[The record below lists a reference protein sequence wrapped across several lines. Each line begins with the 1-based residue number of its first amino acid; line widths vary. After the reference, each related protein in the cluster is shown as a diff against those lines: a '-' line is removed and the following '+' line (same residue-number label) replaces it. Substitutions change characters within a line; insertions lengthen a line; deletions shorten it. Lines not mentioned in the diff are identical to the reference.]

1 MNYRIQEFDVLIDD
15 EDISLVTQYNWYT
28 HRLRL
33 KDSSGHYFYSHIYVN
48 NKRTTIKLHR
58 LIMGCTNCDGTIVDH
73 INGNTLDNRKSN
85 LRICNYL
92 GNAQNAKKR
101 KDNKTGYKGV
111 TKRHLVSGDRYRAKI
126 KVEGKLYNIGEADN
140 IETCARW
147 YDVMAIKYHGE
158 FARLNFSKE
167 EYTTEVCNKLFAE
180 IEQYKKGMNRFNT
193 SGYRG
198 VSLVKKTGKYH
209 AQIQVNGI
217 KIHIGF
223 FDDIVNAAKAYDRKV
238 RKLFGDTSLTNFP
251 EEAAQ

>member
-1 MNYRIQEFDVLIDD
+1 MKYRIQEFDVLIDD
-15 EDISLVTQYNWYT
+15 EDVPLVTQYKWYI
-28 HRLRL
+28 HRP
-33 KDSSGHYFYSHIYVN
+33 SGNRYFYSHICVN
-48 NKRTTIKLHR
+48 NKRTSIKLHR
-58 LIMGCTNCDGTIVDH
+58 LIMGCETCDGTIVDH

-85 LRICNYL
+85 LRICNHL

-126 KVEGKLYNIGEADN
+126 RINGKLCIIGEADAA
-140 IETCARW
+140 ETCARW
-147 YDVMAIKYHGE
+147 YDVMAIKHHGE

-180 IEQYKKGMNRFNT
+180 IEQYKHAMNRFNT

-198 VSLVKKTGKYH
+198 ISLVKKTGKYH
-209 AQIQVNGI
+209 AQIQVNGT

-223 FDDIVNAAKAYDRKV
+223 FDDIIDAAKAYDKKV
-238 RKLFGDTSLTNFP
+238 RQLFGDASLVNFP
-251 EEAAQ
+251 EETIQ